1 MSKLDYKKDLKNFY
15 FPPTGKFSQVDV
27 PAMNFLM
34 IDGHGDPNTNPQ
46 FQENTEALYNIAYS
60 IKFALKP
67 GGAEYVIPPLEGLWW
82 AEDMSLF
89 GLARKD
95 QWDWTLMIIQP
106 ELVTSDIVEAI
117 RREVLRKK
125 KLAVVEQVRFERY
138 HEGLAVQIMYLGAY
152 ADEGPTIAQMHVY
165 INECGYTFNGKHH
178 EIYLGD
184 PRRTPPEKLKTVIRQ
199 PVRKVLL
206 LVDPS
211 DD

>member
-125 KLAVVEQVRFERY
+125 KLA
-138 HEGLAVQIMYLGAY
+138 
-152 ADEGPTIAQMHVY
+152 
-165 INECGYTFNGKHH
+165 
-178 EIYLGD
+178 
-184 PRRTPPEKLKTVIRQ
+184 
-199 PVRKVLL
+199 
-206 LVDPS
+206 
-211 DD
+211 